1 MEISLFFNN
10 FSFQR
15 LKEALMAADFSE
27 SDAGTEAYLVKKIKE
42 KAEEYDLRAIVFCI
56 LYRTGFDRNEL
67 LPSEKQ
73 KIEVIQMYPHF
84 KIGEIWCDIKYQLEE
99 EVKVN
104 YIFIFLRI
112 F

>member
-1 MEISLFFNN
+1 
-10 FSFQR
+10 
-15 LKEALMAADFSE
+15 MAGDFSE

-67 LPSEKQ
+67 QPNEKQ

-84 KIGEIWCDIKYQLEE
+84 KVGEIWCDTKFLLEE
-99 EVKVN
+99 EVV
-104 YIFIFLRI
+104 FFLVLPFFLKKNLRM
-112 F
+112 